1 MDPRLTTLV
10 QNFQK
15 AHRQLSKALA
25 QPKDEFVRD
34 SAIQRFE
41 FTFELFWKV
50 LRQYAAR
57 EGIEVNSPR
66 ASIREA
72 FRLKIIGPSPQYLA
86 MLESRNLSAHTYEEE
101 LAEELFSLLPAY
113 AKAMQAAVEAVIE
126 ACQAEESDDREP
138 PA

>member
-10 QNFQK
+10 DSFQK
-15 AHRQLSKALA
+15 AYRQLSKALA

-50 LRQYAAR
+50 LKQYAAR

-72 FRLKIIGPSPQYLA
+72 FRLKIIGSNPLYLE
-86 MLESRNLSAHTYEEE
+86 MLESRNLSSHTYEEE
-101 LAEELFSLLPAY
+101 LAEEIFSLLPAY
-113 AKAMQAAVEAVIE
+113 ARAMQEAVEAVIK
-126 ACQAEESDDREP
+126 ACQAEEADDRETP
-138 PA
+138 L

>member
-1 MDPRLTTLV
+1 MESRLATLI
-10 QNFQK
+10 QSFQK
-15 AHRQLSKALA
+15 AHHQLLKALA

-72 FRLKIIGPSPQYLA
+72 FRLKIIGSDPQYLE

-113 AKAMQAAVEAVIE
+113 ARAMQEAVEAVVK
-126 ACQAEESDDREP
+126 ACQAEVDNTEVKD
-138 PA
+138 